1 MAYGGYGNGNLI
13 ETILN
18 VFQVYFYRKLM
29 VLDHCGSKFLFL
41 GPPKLTDRPKTPD
54 LSVSYRVETILKFS
68 DQSDVLEKNEVD

>member
-1 MAYGGYGNGNLI
+1 MAYTGSGGGNPI
-13 ETILN
+13 ETIFN
-18 VFQVYFYRKLM
+18 AFQVYFYRKLM

-68 DQSDVLEKNEVD
+68 EQSDV

>member
-1 MAYGGYGNGNLI
+1 MAYGGYGNGNPI

-41 GPPKLTDRPKTPD
+41 EPPKLADRPKTPD
-54 LSVSYRVETILKFS
+54 LSVSYRAETILKFS
-68 DQSDVLEKNEVD
+68 DQSDVWGKNEAD

>member
-1 MAYGGYGNGNLI
+1 MTYGGYGDGNPI

-18 VFQVYFYRKLM
+18 AFQVYFYRKLM
-29 VLDHCGSKFLFL
+29 VLDHCGSKFVFL

-54 LSVSYRVETILKFS
+54 LSVSYRAEAILKFS